1 MEVTLVMFRESGE
14 RRDFPLPGPSV
25 IIGRQDDCGIRI
37 PLPEVSRRH
46 VSISLGGGSQIV
58 VKDLG
63 SANGTYVNNN
73 RVTEDKLT
81 AGDHLVIGPVVFT
94 VQIDGEPQD
103 IRPVKT
109 RLRRHSAAQAD
120 APTQPKATESDSV
133 ADMFGLEDEDED
145 DPISAL
151 EALASSA
158 DQTAIDPYEDEEDIE
173 K

>member
-1 MEVTLVMFRESGE
+1 MFRESGE
-14 RRDFPLPGPSV
+14 RRDFPLPRSSV
-25 IIGRQDDCGIRI
+25 VIGRQEDCSIRI

-46 VSISLGGGSQIV
+46 VSIDISGPDVV

-73 RVTEDKLT
+73 RVTEDTLA
-81 AGDHLVIGPVVFT
+81 AGDHLIIGPVVFT
-94 VQIDGEPQD
+94 VQIDGEPED

-109 RLRRHSAAQAD
+109 QLRRRASARAD
-120 APTQPKATESDSV
+120 QPTEAKVSESDSV
-133 ADMFGLEDEDED
+133 ADLFGLDAEDED

-158 DQTAIDPYEDEEDIE
+158 DQTAVDPYEDDEE

>member
-14 RRDFPLPGPSV
+14 RRDFRLPGARV
-25 IIGRQDDCGIRI
+25 VIGRQEDCGIRI

-46 VSISLGGGSQIV
+46 VAIDVTGPAVV

-73 RVTEDKLT
+73 RVTEDTLA
-81 AGDHLVIGPVVFT
+81 AGDHLIIGPVVFT
-94 VQIDGEPQD
+94 VQINGEPED

-109 RLRRHSAAQAD
+109 QLRRRAAARAD
-120 APTQPKATESDSV
+120 QPTEPEVAESDSV
-133 ADMFGLEDEDED
+133 ADFLGLEAEDDD

-158 DQTAIDPYEDEEDIE
+158 DQTAVDPYEDDEE